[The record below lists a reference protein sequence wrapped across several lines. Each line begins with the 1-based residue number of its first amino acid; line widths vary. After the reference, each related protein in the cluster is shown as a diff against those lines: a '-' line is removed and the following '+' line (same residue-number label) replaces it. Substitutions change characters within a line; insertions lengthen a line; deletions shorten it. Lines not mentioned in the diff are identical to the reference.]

1 MVPLCALRAPSRSFA
16 GSSLKYQDLAKL
28 RPTPLSLKNMYLY
41 ALSGSSK
48 TGDTDSIDNRQRIRN
63 AVFLQRELPIR
74 IAQRAV
80 DLESLPYGLARTPP
94 VRRICHI
101 YREYVETLTGLKSPS
116 DTQSEE
122 EFTNILKSQ
131 VLDRSTIPNSINEG
145 LNSLKDDR
153 REVLTPRSL
162 KMMDQALYAFFLAR
176 VGLRFLTEHHI
187 ACEPRSREMGVNGGL
202 IDNKCDPV
210 KETKS
215 CIESV
220 RESCLDKFG
229 VAPEIELVPIYPNE
243 EQTTMTYVPTHLRY
257 MISELLLNSAE
268 ATIKH
273 HHVPEEESPTAGA
286 LNAVKAN
293 ERSKLPPI
301 RIIVAVGAED
311 VSIKIGDQGGGVARS
326 DMGQIWTFA
335 ASTLAKEETMKS
347 NDNVEQNIRGFGLPL
362 ARIYAR
368 YFGGELTLKSMEGYG
383 VDTYLHLPV
392 LGTDCENLPDAVE
405 NSPGNTDSMEN
416 DEGEQSW
423 ANLLKN
429 QL

>member
-1 MVPLCALRAPSRSFA
+1 
-16 GSSLKYQDLAKL
+16 
-28 RPTPLSLKNMYLY
+28 MYLY

-48 TGDTDSIDNRQRIRN
+48 TGDDLDNRQRIRN

-80 DLESLPYGLARTPP
+80 DLESLPYGLARTSP

-101 YREYVETLTGLKSPS
+101 YRGYVEQLTGLKSPS
-116 DTQSEE
+116 DTKSEE

-187 ACEPRSREMGVNGGL
+187 ACEPRSRELGVNGGL

-210 KETKS
+210 KECETV
-215 CIESV
+215 IESV
-220 RESCLDKFG
+220 RESCVEKFG
-229 VAPEIELVPIYPNE
+229 VAPSIELVPIFPNKSR
-243 EQTTMTYVPTHLRY
+243 TMTYVPTHLRY

-273 HHVPEEESPTAGA
+273 HYVPDDSKPKVGT

-293 ERSKLPPI
+293 QSSKLPPI

-326 DMGQIWTFA
+326 DMDKIWTFA

-347 NDNVEQNIRGFGLPL
+347 DAHDNVEQNIRGFGLPL

-405 NSPGNTDSMEN
+405 NSPGNTDSNEN
-416 DEGEQSW
+416 QEGQQSW
-423 ANLLKN
+423 ANLLKK